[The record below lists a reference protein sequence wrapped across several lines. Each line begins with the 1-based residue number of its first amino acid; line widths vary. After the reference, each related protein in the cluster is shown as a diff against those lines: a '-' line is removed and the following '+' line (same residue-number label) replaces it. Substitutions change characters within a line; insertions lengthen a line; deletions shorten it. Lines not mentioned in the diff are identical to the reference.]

1 MKGAM
6 HDGIANW
13 ARRTVRLRDQP
24 MPQNEVLERA
34 ARLVGYANAQ
44 RYSSRG
50 TFLFQGIQLQAASVL
65 EVGCGTGAW
74 AIWTA
79 LNGAMKSI
87 GIEPEGDGST
97 KGTFDTFQENIR
109 SLGLGNR
116 VEAYRCTLQNFGWC
130 DGQLDVIVM
139 YNMINHLD
147 EDAVEV
153 LHQSEQMA
161 ARYVDL
167 LRVVRAK
174 LKLGGCVVVADC
186 ARSNLWAQLGLR
198 SPFDAAIEWDKHQNP
213 SVWIRIFER
222 AGFKNSNCRWSPIYP
237 IGRLSTN
244 VAAQYVTR
252 SHFVLN
258 FVAI

>member
-1 MKGAM
+1 M
-6 HDGIANW
+6 HK
-13 ARRTVRLRDQP
+13 
-24 MPQNEVLERA
+24 NEVLERA
-34 ARLVGYANAQ
+34 ARLVGYASAQ

-50 TFLFQGIQLQAASVL
+50 TFLFQGIRWQGASVL

-74 AIWTA
+74 VIWTA

-97 KGTFDTFQENIR
+97 KETFDTLRKNIR
-109 SLGLGNR
+109 SLGLENR
-116 VEAYRCTLQNFGWC
+116 VEAYRCTLQDFHRW
-130 DGQLDVIVM
+130 DGQLDVVVM
-139 YNMINHLD
+139 YNVINHLD

-153 LHQSEQMA
+153 LHQSEHMA

-167 LRVVRAK
+167 LRIVRAK
-174 LKLGGCVVVADC
+174 LKLGGTVVVADC
-186 ARSNLWAQLGLR
+186 ARSNLWPQLGLR

-222 AGFKNSNCRWSPIYP
+222 AGFKNSNRRWSPIYP

-244 VAAQYVTR
+244 AAVQYVTR